1 METGGSGAT
10 LKGYIMSKSLERIG
24 LVAGSTIVSR
34 ILGLIRDMLTT
45 AVFGVS
51 ALNSA
56 FVTAFTFPNLFR
68 RLLGEGALTAAVVPT
83 VSDEL
88 EDSGKEGAFSL
99 LNKIFSWLLL
109 VTVFLVLLATLAAW
123 GVKAYPGLEERW
135 YLGAELT
142 QILFPYVVFIC
153 LAAAFAAVLNV
164 MSCFVVPAL
173 SAVWLNA
180 SMILFLGG
188 FGIWL
193 GGSNYEKMIWLCAG
207 VLVGGFFQCMVP
219 AFALYKR
226 GWRLRFDLRRSD
238 RLREIG
244 SLMLPGLFG
253 AAIFQINI
261 LTSRALAFALDEA
274 SATLLYLANRLI
286 EMPLGIFAIAI
297 STVVFPLITKQAGKQ
312 DFSAM
317 GVSYRK
323 GLLLTLVISIPAAL
337 GLIILGEPIIRLLF
351 ERGAFGESNT
361 AQVEPIL
368 IIFALGM
375 PFYSFAILVTKAFYS
390 LKDMKTPAR
399 LAGMGFVLNLV
410 LSLVLMRSYGTV
422 GLAAAS
428 NTAIVIQLLVLQCLL
443 SRREPNLKVV
453 TLWGQLIKVAIA
465 TIAMSLFIWF
475 GRELILSQEWS
486 NLLVSW
492 VSVCLL
498 IPFGIFIY
506 VIFLLILKI
515 EGREAAWETIR
526 RFWLSLSKGKEEA
539 S

>member
-1 METGGSGAT
+1 
-10 LKGYIMSKSLERIG
+10 MSKNFERIG
-24 LVAGSTIVSR
+24 LVAGSTVVSR

-83 VSDEL
+83 VSEEL
-88 EDSGKEGAFSL
+88 DKSGKEGAFSL

-109 VTVFLVLLATLAAW
+109 VTAFLVFLAMLVVW
-123 GVKAYPGLEERW
+123 GVKASPGLEERW

-164 MSCFVVPAL
+164 MNCFVIPAL

-180 SMILFLGG
+180 SIILFLGG
-188 FGIWL
+188 FGMWF
-193 GGSNYEKMIWLCAG
+193 GGSDYEKMVWLCAG
-207 VLVGGFFQCMVP
+207 VLAGGFFQCMVP
-219 AFALYKR
+219 AFTLYKK
-226 GWRLRFDLRRSD
+226 GWRLRFDLRPSD
-238 RLREIG
+238 RLKEIG
-244 SLMLPGLFG
+244 RLMLPGLFG

-297 STVVFPLITKQAGKQ
+297 STVVFPLITKQASRQ
-312 DFSAM
+312 DFRAM
-317 GVSYRK
+317 GFSYRK

-337 GLIILGEPIIRLLF
+337 GLILLGEPIIRLLF
-351 ERGAFGESNT
+351 ERGAFNESNT
-361 AQVEPIL
+361 AQIQPIL
-368 IIFALGM
+368 TVFALGM

-390 LKDMKTPAR
+390 LKDMTTPAR

-410 LSLVLMRSYGTV
+410 LSLVLMRFYGTV

-428 NTAIVIQLLVLQCLL
+428 NAAIVIQLVVLQCLL
-443 SRREPNLKVV
+443 SRREPNLRVV
-453 TLWGQLIKVAIA
+453 SLWRQLVKVAVA
-465 TIAMSLFIWF
+465 TIVMSLFIWF
-475 GRELILSQEWS
+475 GRELILSQEWGS
-486 NLLVSW
+486 LVVSW
-492 VSVCLL
+492 MSVCLL
-498 IPFGIFIY
+498 IPLGILVY
-506 VIFLLILKI
+506 VAVLWVMKI
-515 EGREAAWETIR
+515 EGRDAAWETVR
-526 RFWLSLSKGKEEA
+526 RLWGSLLRDKEEV